1 MLEVNIKNSLNETV
15 GTLPLNEVVFGEK
28 VNGPL
33 LHEVVLMQQAS
44 MRQGTA
50 STKTRGFVSGGG
62 KKPWKQKGTG
72 RARAGSSRSPL
83 WRGGATIFGPLPRKY
98 NYSIPKKK
106 ARKALYSAISSKVA
120 DGQLVVLSE
129 WGVTEPKTKQMV
141 ALLKTLGIER
151 RVLIVMPEVD
161 DLVIRA
167 ARNLQSVD
175 LLDVSGLNVYDL
187 LASDFLLTTQ
197 AGIERITAY
206 WGGAPGG
213 AASVASVPQAVAG

>member
-1 MLEVNIKNSLNETV
+1 
-15 GTLPLNEVVFGEK
+15 
-28 VNGPL
+28 
-33 LHEVVLMQQAS
+33 
-44 MRQGTA
+44 
-50 STKTRGFVSGGG
+50 
-62 KKPWKQKGTG
+62 
-72 RARAGSSRSPL
+72 
-83 WRGGATIFGPLPRKY
+83 
-98 NYSIPKKK
+98 
-106 ARKALYSAISSKVA
+106 VA

-206 WGGAPGG
+206 WGGAPGA
-213 AASVASVPQAVAG
+213 AASVASVPQAVVV